1 MLFSC
6 CGFLGSF
13 FSSSRDAFAGPRWM
27 MGGWSRYSP
36 CTCTH
41 VPATGTC
48 MFVIMCQNWSS
59 KLEGTTGCWLV
70 GWRRASPPVVEEAQ
84 ASVHHCRTHYLPS
97 HASYLRGSM
106 SGTKKRAG
114 EEEEDGSGS
123 GSGDGGD
130 LHLRPT
136 DVICGRG
143 RYSQHPGNLTFLS
156 LIRQR
161 KAAYR
166 DAPDR
171 ATKSRLA
178 GEVRAAVM
186 EGLDPPGRFVQ
197 RRWRYSKEATARGGP
212 WRRGRRG
219 RRRRARP
226 LRDRRGG
233 PDDGEDQAGPPREG
247 ECM

>member
-1 MLFSC
+1 
-6 CGFLGSF
+6 
-13 FSSSRDAFAGPRWM
+13 
-27 MGGWSRYSP
+27 
-36 CTCTH
+36 
-41 VPATGTC
+41 
-48 MFVIMCQNWSS
+48 
-59 KLEGTTGCWLV
+59 
-70 GWRRASPPVVEEAQ
+70 
-84 ASVHHCRTHYLPS
+84 
-97 HASYLRGSM
+97 M

-156 LIRQR
+156 LVCQR

-178 GEVRAAVM
+178 GEVRVAVM

-197 RRWRYSKEATARGGP
+197 RLCLGGDGRGGGTARK
-212 WRRGRRG
+212 
-219 RRRRARP
+219 RRRVGG
-226 LRDRRGG
+226 RGAAAEDE
-233 PDDGEDQAGPPREG
+233 DDGLYESVEEVQVMEKIKQALRQKVSKRRRCCGAVCLLARSLALHVNN
-247 ECM
+247 